1 MCTNFCPPLCIVK
14 KLHSTSIQYVKPCV
28 LCGIIY
34 NLYTSDVFGFVKFS
48 VARNVYMWQCAV
60 VYVHVY
66 EMW

>member
-1 MCTNFCPPLCIVK
+1 MYSKETV
-14 KLHSTSIQYVKPCV
+14 QYIHTVCEPCV

-34 NLYTSDVFGFVKFS
+34 NLYTSDVFGFVKIS

-60 VYVHVY
+60 VYVRVY